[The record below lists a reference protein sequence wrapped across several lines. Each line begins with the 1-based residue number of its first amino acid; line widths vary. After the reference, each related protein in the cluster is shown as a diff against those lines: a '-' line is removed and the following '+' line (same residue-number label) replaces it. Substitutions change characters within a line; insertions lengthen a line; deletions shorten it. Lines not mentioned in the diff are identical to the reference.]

1 MRIAVAGSTGTVGA
15 HVVRQAL
22 AAGHDV
28 LAISRNPGVPSGA
41 DSLGSGAGGEQG
53 EGSSSPAVALGA
65 LTTLAADL
73 TGQTAPR
80 LDGIDALIDVSASGK
95 LSGAETFFGAV
106 TENLLRAATAAEV
119 RHYAALSIVGA
130 AQHPYGYYAGKALQE
145 RLVSEG
151 QVPWTVL
158 RATQFFE
165 FAEQSA
171 FSVGKWS
178 AIVKMRTR
186 PVAAASVARRL
197 LELAVGEP
205 QGFARD
211 LAGPDELWLAD
222 LGRMVFETHGLGQT
236 VIELPLPGKFG
247 RAVRSGACLPG
258 ADAMIDSVSYE
269 DWLVDGA
276 R

>member
-28 LAISRNPGVPSGA
+28 LAISRHPGGPPPAGAVGSEPGETSPSGA
-41 DSLGSGAGGEQG
+41 A
-53 EGSSSPAVALGA
+53 SPGA

-73 TGQTAPR
+73 TAATAPR

-95 LSGAETFFGAV
+95 LSGSEAFFGAV
-106 TENLLRAATAAEV
+106 TENLLRAATASGV
-119 RHYAALSIVGA
+119 RHYVALSIVGA

-151 QVPWTVL
+151 PVPRTVL

-171 FSVGKWS
+171 ISLGKWS
-178 AIVKMRTR
+178 AIVKMRTQ

-205 QGFARD
+205 QGFSQD

-236 VIELPLPGKFG
+236 VIELPLPGRFG
-247 RAVRSGACLPG
+247 RAVRSGACLPD
-258 ADAMIDSVSYE
+258 ASAMIDSVSYE
-269 DWLVDGA
+269 DWLVGGA

>member
-15 HVVRQAL
+15 HVVRQAR

-28 LAISRNPGVPSGA
+28 VAISRTPGRPPAGA
-41 DSLGSGAGGEQG
+41 AAGAAAGDG
-53 EGSSSPAVALGA
+53 PATGATPPGA

-73 TGQTAPR
+73 TTATELR
-80 LDGIDALIDVSASGK
+80 LDGVDAVIDVSASGK
-95 LSGAETFFGAV
+95 LSGSEGFFGAV
-106 TENLLRAATAAEV
+106 TENLLRAAAAAGV
-119 RHYAALSIVGA
+119 THYVALSIVGA
-130 AQHPYGYYAGKALQE
+130 AGHPFGYYAGKALQE
-145 RLVSEG
+145 RLVSAG
-151 QVPWTVL
+151 PVPWTVL

-171 FSVGKWS
+171 FSLWRFS
-178 AIVKMRTR
+178 AIVKMRTQ
-186 PVAAASVARRL
+186 PVAAASVAGRL
-197 LELAVGEP
+197 LELALGEP
-205 QGFARD
+205 QGFAQD

-247 RAVRSGACLPG
+247 RAVQSGACLPG
-258 ADAMIDSVSYE
+258 PAAMIDNVSYE
-269 DWLVDGA
+269 DWLTEGA